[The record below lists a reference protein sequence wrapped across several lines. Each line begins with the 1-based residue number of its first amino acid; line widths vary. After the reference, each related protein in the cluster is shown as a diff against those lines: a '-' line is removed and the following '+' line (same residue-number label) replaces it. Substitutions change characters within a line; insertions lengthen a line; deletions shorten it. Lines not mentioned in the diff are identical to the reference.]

1 MRRSLPPEPVSTAA
15 VWSRRLGLLAL
26 ILAILAVALARA
38 HKFDPPAAL
47 ASIGGAIVV
56 ALAAVLLFVT
66 ACATIWRSGGRGFG
80 RALGGL
86 FFAALTLG
94 YPAFLAVEA
103 VRHPVLADVS
113 TDIDDP
119 PDFSR
124 SGAALQARGGYT
136 PPTPPAA
143 TRAAQAAAYPDV
155 QPIVVDLDMDEALA
169 AVMKTAAT
177 RGWRLVDKRP
187 PNARSGDAHVDFLV
201 KTRVMG
207 FDEDATVRLRPLA
220 GQTRID
226 LRAASRHGRHDFG
239 ENASRIEDFAEG
251 LQTQV
256 E

>member
-1 MRRSLPPEPVSTAA
+1 MR
-15 VWSRRLGLLAL
+15 
-26 ILAILAVALARA
+26 
-38 HKFDPPAAL
+38 
-47 ASIGGAIVV
+47 
-56 ALAAVLLFVT
+56 
-66 ACATIWRSGGRGFG
+66 
-80 RALGGL
+80 
-86 FFAALTLG
+86 
-94 YPAFLAVEA
+94 Y
-103 VRHPVLADVS
+103 PVLADVS

-119 PDFSR
+119 PEFSH
-124 SGAALQARGGYT
+124 SSAALRARGGYT

-155 QPIVVDLDMDEALA
+155 QPIVVDLEMDEALA

-177 RGWRLVDKRP
+177 RGWRLVEKRP

-226 LRAASRHGRHDFG
+226 LRAASRYGRHDFG

>member
-15 VWSRRLGLLAL
+15 VWSQRLGLCAL
-26 ILAILAVALARA
+26 TLAILAVALARA
-38 HKFDPPAAL
+38 HKLDPPAAL
-47 ASIGGAIVV
+47 ASTGGAIAV
-56 ALAAVLLFVT
+56 ALAAVLLFFT
-66 ACATIWRSGGRGFG
+66 ACATIWRSGAQGFG

-103 VRHPVLADVS
+103 MRHPVLADVS
-113 TDIDDP
+113 TDLDDP

-124 SGAALQARGGYT
+124 ASAALKARGGYT
-136 PPTPPAA
+136 PPVPPAA

-155 QPIVVDLDMDEALA
+155 QPIVVDLDMNEALA
-169 AVMKTAAT
+169 AVMKTAAM
-177 RGWRLVDKRP
+177 RGWRVVDKRP

-201 KTRVMG
+201 KTRLMG

-226 LRAASRHGRHDFG
+226 LRAASRYGRHDFG
-239 ENASRIEDFAEG
+239 TNATRIEDFAEG
-251 LQTQV
+251 LQAQV

>member
-15 VWSRRLGLLAL
+15 VWSRRLGLFAL
-26 ILAILAVALARA
+26 TLAILAVALARA
-38 HKFDPPAAL
+38 HKLDPPAAL

-66 ACATIWRSGGRGFG
+66 ACATIWRSGAQGFG

-103 VRHPVLADVS
+103 MRYPVLADVS

-124 SGAALQARGGYT
+124 SRAALQARGGYT

-143 TRAAQAAAYPDV
+143 TRAAQAAAHPDV
-155 QPIVVDLDMDEALA
+155 HPIVVDLDMDEALA

-220 GQTRID
+220 GQTRRD

-239 ENASRIEDFAEG
+239 ENASRIEDFAEE